1 MEEAFLLF
9 LKNGF
14 KAVRIS
20 DIEQAT
26 QISRGTFY
34 YHFSGKEEVLKEG
47 ICTYYALLNSQRIE
61 EFERIS
67 TLREYIDLT
76 IRKVMSVD
84 HYTPTVFNSKIP
96 EILCLSLMVEV
107 LALFPELKKVVME
120 AKMLRLLK
128 LEQLI
133 RFAQLSGEL
142 RQDLDVSILAKNLLN
157 ISASIINYI
166 MIHQDVST
174 ALATVPDQYEQLYAL
189 AVGK

>member
-84 HYTPTVFNSKIP
+84 HYTPTVFNSINCT
-96 EILCLSLMVEV
+96 ITSFTFTFSFCFLSNTLPVI
-107 LALFPELKKVVME
+107 F
-120 AKMLRLLK
+120 
-128 LEQLI
+128 
-133 RFAQLSGEL
+133 LSVFS
-142 RQDLDVSILAKNLLN
+142 Q
-157 ISASIINYI
+157 ASY
-166 MIHQDVST
+166 HPQ
-174 ALATVPDQYEQLYAL
+174 P
-189 AVGK
+189 